1 VRHYFFQAF
10 AATCWFALYLA
21 VVVLI
26 AQIMHRVSAHY
37 APVPEDQALTEL
49 RKRIEENR
57 RAIVAREE
65 KAYQMATRIIIDEE
79 IAKECAQYEEDLE
92 REASAILSRLDDEA
106 KADFQA
112 LARRSA

>member
-1 VRHYFFQAF
+1 
-10 AATCWFALYLA
+10 
-21 VVVLI
+21 
-26 AQIMHRVSAHY
+26 
-37 APVPEDQALTEL
+37 
-49 RKRIEENR
+49 
-57 RAIVAREE
+57 
-65 KAYQMATRIIIDEE
+65 MATRIIIDEE